1 MTSVV
6 IAWIVFIFIHEKET
20 TRQTSTCRPFDW
32 QGSSQALHALK
43 RVESAVTYRPV
54 CYAGNAV
61 YPGLL

>member
-32 QGSSQALHALK
+32 QGSSPALHTLK
-43 RVESAVTYRPV
+43 IESVVKYGPV
-54 CYAGNAV
+54 RYDSNVFHAD
-61 YPGLL
+61 LLL